1 MSADP
6 PLPGDPLAVRLARE
20 HLRLAR
26 RQIGRIPLPY
36 VLIDVLLCWL
46 LVRLGLGGPA
56 LPWFAAL
63 VVVQTWRWRYARR
76 HAADAQADPARVLQ
90 RLASFLLALG
100 VLRAAIV
107 PLLFMQPLQYEQF
120 MFTLVYLGM
129 IAGTSA
135 SVGGELRPFLL
146 YSLLAGGSLAMGY
159 MLQGTAESIWVGLLI
174 LSLIAVLGAHLNDQ
188 AKGLAQ
194 FVQLAIDNE
203 RLAESLRRARDAA
216 EAASLS
222 KTRFFAAASHDLR
235 QPLHALSINATTLEL
250 LATRQGDPLIKE
262 LSHSI
267 NRALGQSNGLLD
279 SLLEISRLD
288 AQAVKAQLQS
298 VDLARMLASVHD
310 EFAALAA
317 YNGLALRLELPPEPL
332 VASTDPLLLRRI
344 LTNLVGNALKFTPGG
359 SVTLRAGAAPA
370 GGPRRLTIAVIDTGP
385 GIAEAEQERV
395 FEEFYQIDNASRDR
409 NLGLGLGL
417 SIVRRTA
424 HLLGAGLRLD
434 SRLGQGTTV
443 ALDLPAD
450 AVDPPAACPL
460 AAPPAVE
467 AGMLQGLKVMLVD
480 DEVEIRRSLQ
490 GLLLQLG
497 CEVRCAAGQ
506 AQAMVQ
512 LDDGFMPQVLL
523 VDHRLRGER
532 GTDVIA
538 SLRARLGPVAAVLVT
553 GDTEPALIQAAREAG
568 HQVVHKP
575 VQGPVLAGL
584 LLDLQRQQ
592 MLQTPQSPQ
601 TPDTQVPLS
610 SARLQAG
617 GA

>member
-1 MSADP
+1 MSVDP
-6 PLPGDPLAVRLARE
+6 PLPGDPQAVRIARE

-36 VLIDVLLCWL
+36 LLIDVFLCWL
-46 LVRLGLGGPA
+46 LVRLDLVLPA
-56 LPWFAAL
+56 LTWFAAL
-63 VVVQTWRWRYARR
+63 VVVQTWRWRYARQ
-76 HAADAQADPARVLQ
+76 HAADVQVDPAQVLQ
-90 RLASFLLALG
+90 RLAAFLLALG

-107 PLLFMQPLQYEQF
+107 PLLFMRPLQYEHF

-159 MLQGTAESIWVGLLI
+159 GLQGTPESIWIGVLI
-174 LSLIAVLGAHLNDQ
+174 LCLIAVMGAHLSDQ

-279 SLLEISRLD
+279 SLLEISKLD
-288 AQAVKAQLQS
+288 AQAIKPHLQG
-298 VDLARMLASVHD
+298 VDLTRMLTSAHD

-317 YNGLALRLELPPEPL
+317 YNGLALRLDLPPQPL
-332 VASTDPLLLRRI
+332 VATTDPLLLRRI
-344 LTNLVGNALKFTPGG
+344 LTNLVGNALKFTTCG
-359 SVTLRAGAAPA
+359 SVTLRAGVVA
-370 GGPRRLTIAVIDTGP
+370 GARPPRVAIAVIDTGP
-385 GIAEAEQERV
+385 GIAEAEQARV
-395 FEEFYQIDNASRDR
+395 FEEFYQIDNAGRDR

-417 SIVRRTA
+417 AIVQRTA
-424 HLLGAGLRLD
+424 SLLGAGLRLN
-434 SRLGQGTTV
+434 SRPGQGTLV
-443 ALDLPAD
+443 ELDLPAD
-450 AVDPPAACPL
+450 TVSPPAGEDIVIPL
-460 AAPPAVE
+460 AVE

-497 CEVRCAAGQ
+497 CELRCAAGQ
-506 AQAMVQ
+506 AQAVAH
-512 LDDGFMPQVLL
+512 LEEGFVPQVLL

-532 GTDVIA
+532 GTEVIA
-538 SLRARLGPVAAVLVT
+538 GLRARLGPVAAVLVT
-553 GDTEPALIQAAREAG
+553 GDTEPALIQAARAAG

-584 LLDLQRQQ
+584 LLDLQRRA
-592 MLQTPQSPQ
+592 
-601 TPDTQVPLS
+601 TQPPHL
-610 SARLQAG
+610 RHTDG
-617 GA
+617 G

>member
-1 MSADP
+1 VSADAL
-6 PLPGDPLAVRLARE
+6 LPGDSLAVRVARE

-36 VLIDVLLCWL
+36 VMIDVFLCWL
-46 LVRLGLGGPA
+46 LLRLGLGVPA
-56 LPWFAAL
+56 VPWLAAL
-63 VVVQTWRWRYARR
+63 VVVQTWRWRYARQ
-76 HAADAQADPARVLQ
+76 HVADTQADPAQVLQ

-100 VLRAAIV
+100 VLRALIV
-107 PLLFMQPLQYEQF
+107 PLLFMQPLQYEHY

-159 MLQGTAESIWVGLLI
+159 LLQGTAESIWVGVLI
-174 LSLIAVLGAHLNDQ
+174 LCLIVVLGAQLSDQ
-188 AKGLAQ
+188 TKGLEQ

-203 RLAESLRRARDAA
+203 RLADSLRRARDAA

-279 SLLEISRLD
+279 SLLEISKLD
-288 AQAVKAQLQS
+288 AHAVKAQLQG
-298 VDLARMLASVHD
+298 VDLSRMLTSVHD

-317 YNGLALRLELPPEPL
+317 YKGLTLRLALPPQPL
-332 VASTDPLLLRRI
+332 VASTDPQLLRRI
-344 LTNLVGNALKFTPGG
+344 LTNLVGNALKFTSQG
-359 SVTLRAGAAPA
+359 SVTLRAGPAPA
-370 GGPRRLTIAVIDTGP
+370 ARGGRVMVAVVDTGP
-385 GIAEAEQERV
+385 GIAESEQERV
-395 FEEFYQIDNASRDR
+395 FEEFYQIENAARDR
-409 NLGLGLGL
+409 NQGLGLGL
-417 SIVRRTA
+417 SIVQRTA
-424 HLLGAGLRLD
+424 SLLGAGLRLD
-434 SRLGQGTTV
+434 SPAGQGTTV
-443 ALDLPAD
+443 ELDLPAHT
-450 AVDPPAACPL
+450 VGPPSSHQVAA
-460 AAPPAVE
+460 APAVE
-467 AGMLQGLKVMLVD
+467 VGMLRGLKVMLVD
-480 DEVEIRRSLQ
+480 DEAEIRHSLQ

-497 CEVRCAAGQ
+497 CDVRCAAGQ
-506 AQAMVQ
+506 VQAVAH
-512 LDDGFMPQVLL
+512 LDEGFVPEVLL

-532 GTDVIA
+532 GTEVIA

-584 LLDLQRQQ
+584 LLELQRHAAA
-592 MLQTPQSPQ
+592 P
-601 TPDTQVPLS
+601 PLI
-610 SARLQAG
+610 QAG

>member
-1 MSADP
+1 MSVDP
-6 PLPGDPLAVRLARE
+6 PLPGDPQAVRIARE

-36 VLIDVLLCWL
+36 LLIDVFLGWL
-46 LVRLGLGGPA
+46 LVRLDLALPA
-56 LPWFAAL
+56 LAWFAAL
-63 VVVQTWRWRYARR
+63 VVVQTWRWRYARQ
-76 HAADAQADPARVLQ
+76 HAADVQVDPAQVLQ
-90 RLASFLLALG
+90 RLAAFLLALG
-100 VLRAAIV
+100 VLRAVIV
-107 PLLFMQPLQYEQF
+107 PLLFMQPLQYEHF

-129 IAGTSA
+129 IAGASA
-135 SVGGELRPFLL
+135 SVGGEPRPFLL
-146 YSLLAGGSLAMGY
+146 YSLLTGGSLAMGY
-159 MLQGTAESIWVGLLI
+159 GLQGTAESIWVGVLI
-174 LSLIAVLGAHLNDQ
+174 LCLIAVLGAHLSDQ

-279 SLLEISRLD
+279 SLLEISKLD
-288 AQAVKAQLQS
+288 AQAIKPHLQA
-298 VDLARMLASVHD
+298 VDLTRMLTSAHD

-317 YNGLALRLELPPEPL
+317 YNGLALRLDLPPQPL
-332 VASTDPLLLRRI
+332 VATTDPLLLRRI
-344 LTNLVGNALKFTPGG
+344 LSNLVGNALKFTTCG
-359 SVTLRAGAAPA
+359 SVTLRAGVVA
-370 GGPRRLTIAVIDTGP
+370 GARPPRVAIAVIDTGP
-385 GIAEAEQERV
+385 GIAEAEQARV
-395 FEEFYQIDNASRDR
+395 FEEFYQIDNAGRDR

-417 SIVRRTA
+417 SIVQRTA
-424 HLLGAGLRLD
+424 SLLGAGLRLN
-434 SRLGQGTTV
+434 SRPGQGTLV
-443 ALDLPAD
+443 ELDLPAD
-450 AVDPPAACPL
+450 TVSPPTADDIVIPL
-460 AAPPAVE
+460 AVE

-497 CEVRCAAGQ
+497 CELRCAAGQ
-506 AQAMVQ
+506 AQAVAH
-512 LDDGFMPQVLL
+512 LDEGFVPQVLL

-532 GTDVIA
+532 GTEVIA

-553 GDTEPALIQAAREAG
+553 GDTEPALIQAARAAG

-584 LLDLQRQQ
+584 LLDLQRR
-592 MLQTPQSPQ
+592 
-601 TPDTQVPLS
+601 
-610 SARLQAG
+610 SAPPPWRQAG
-617 GA
+617 GG

>member
-1 MSADP
+1 VSVDP
-6 PLPGDPLAVRLARE
+6 PLPGDPQAVRIARE

-36 VLIDVLLCWL
+36 LLIDVFLCWL
-46 LVRLGLGGPA
+46 LVRLDLVLPA
-56 LPWFAAL
+56 LTWFAAL
-63 VVVQTWRWRYARR
+63 VVVQTWRWRYARQ
-76 HAADAQADPARVLQ
+76 HAADVQVDPAQVLQ
-90 RLASFLLALG
+90 RLAAFLLALG

-107 PLLFMQPLQYEQF
+107 PLLFMRPLQYEHF

-159 MLQGTAESIWVGLLI
+159 GLQGTPESIWIGVLI
-174 LSLIAVLGAHLNDQ
+174 LCLIAVMGAHLSDQ

-279 SLLEISRLD
+279 SLLEISKLD
-288 AQAVKAQLQS
+288 AQAIKPHLQG
-298 VDLARMLASVHD
+298 VDLTRMLTSAHD

-317 YNGLALRLELPPEPL
+317 YNGLALRLDLPPQPL
-332 VASTDPLLLRRI
+332 VATTDPLLLRRI
-344 LTNLVGNALKFTPGG
+344 LTNLVGNALKFTTCG
-359 SVTLRAGAAPA
+359 SVTLRAGVVA
-370 GGPRRLTIAVIDTGP
+370 GARPPRVAIAVIDTGP
-385 GIAEAEQERV
+385 GIAEAEQARV
-395 FEEFYQIDNASRDR
+395 FEEFYQIDNAGRDR

-417 SIVRRTA
+417 AIVQRTA
-424 HLLGAGLRLD
+424 SLLGAGLRLN
-434 SRLGQGTTV
+434 SRPGQGTLV
-443 ALDLPAD
+443 ELDLPAD
-450 AVDPPAACPL
+450 TVSPPAGEDIVIPL
-460 AAPPAVE
+460 AVE

-497 CEVRCAAGQ
+497 CELRCAAGQ
-506 AQAMVQ
+506 AQAVAH
-512 LDDGFMPQVLL
+512 LEEGFVPQVLL

-532 GTDVIA
+532 GTEVIA
-538 SLRARLGPVAAVLVT
+538 GLRARLGPVAAVLVT
-553 GDTEPALIQAAREAG
+553 GDTEPALIQAARAAG

-584 LLDLQRQQ
+584 LLDLQRRA
-592 MLQTPQSPQ
+592 
-601 TPDTQVPLS
+601 TQPPHL
-610 SARLQAG
+610 RHTDG
-617 GA
+617 G

>member
-1 MSADP
+1 MSVDP
-6 PLPGDPLAVRLARE
+6 PLAGDPLAVRIARE

-36 VLIDVLLCWL
+36 LLIDVFLCWL
-46 LVRLGLGGPA
+46 LVRLGLGAPA
-56 LPWFAAL
+56 LAWFVAL
-63 VVVQTWRWRYARR
+63 VVVQTWRWRYARQ
-76 HAADAQADPARVLQ
+76 HVAEVQADPTLVLQ
-90 RLASFLLALG
+90 RLASFLLVLG
-100 VLRAAIV
+100 VLRAVIV
-107 PLLFMQPLQYEQF
+107 PLLFMQPLQYEHF
-120 MFTLVYLGM
+120 MFTMVYLGM

-159 MLQGTAESIWVGLLI
+159 GLQGTAESIWVGVLI
-174 LSLIAVLGAHLNDQ
+174 FCLIAVLGGHLSDQ

-279 SLLEISRLD
+279 SLLEISKLD
-288 AQAVKAQLQS
+288 AQAIKPHLQG
-298 VDLARMLASVHD
+298 VDLARILVSVHD

-317 YNGLALRLELPPEPL
+317 YNGLALRLDLPPQPL

-344 LTNLVGNALKFTPGG
+344 LSNLVGNALKFTTSG
-359 SVTLRAGAAPA
+359 SVTLRAGVVA
-370 GGPRRLTIAVIDTGP
+370 GARPRRVAVAVIDTGP
-385 GIAEAEQERV
+385 GIAEAEQTRV

-417 SIVRRTA
+417 AIVQRTA
-424 HLLGAGLRLD
+424 SLLGAGLRLD
-434 SRLGQGTTV
+434 SHLGQGTTV
-443 ALDLPAD
+443 TLDLPAD
-450 AVDPPAACPL
+450 TGGPPAAHDLPTPL
-460 AAPPAVE
+460 AVE
-467 AGMLQGLKVMLVD
+467 AGMLRGLKVMLVD

-497 CEVRCAAGQ
+497 CELRCAAGQ

-512 LDDGFMPQVLL
+512 LDEGFVPQVLL

-532 GTDVIA
+532 GTEVIA
-538 SLRARLGPVAAVLVT
+538 GLRARLGPVAAVLVT

-568 HQVVHKP
+568 HQVLHKP

-584 LLDLQRQQ
+584 LLDLQRR
-592 MLQTPQSPQ
+592 LLP
-601 TPDTQVPLS
+601 PLPV
-610 SARLQAG
+610 LQADG
-617 GA
+617 G

>member
-1 MSADP
+1 MSVDP
-6 PLPGDPLAVRLARE
+6 PLLGDSQAVRIARE

-36 VLIDVLLCWL
+36 LLIDVFLCWL
-46 LVRLGLGGPA
+46 LVRLDLALPA
-56 LPWFAAL
+56 LAWFAAL
-63 VVVQTWRWRYARR
+63 VVVQTWRWRYARQ
-76 HAADAQADPARVLQ
+76 HAADVQVDPAQVLQ
-90 RLASFLLALG
+90 RLAAFLLALG

-107 PLLFMQPLQYEQF
+107 PLLFMQPLQYEHF

-129 IAGTSA
+129 IAGASA
-135 SVGGELRPFLL
+135 SVGGEPRPFLL
-146 YSLLAGGSLAMGY
+146 YSLLTGGSLAMGY
-159 MLQGTAESIWVGLLI
+159 GLQGTAESIWAGVLI
-174 LSLIAVLGAHLNDQ
+174 LCLIAVLGAHLSDQ

-279 SLLEISRLD
+279 SLLEISKLD
-288 AQAVKAQLQS
+288 AQAIKPHLQA
-298 VDLARMLASVHD
+298 VDLTRMLTSAHD

-317 YNGLALRLELPPEPL
+317 YNGLALRLDLPPQPL
-332 VASTDPLLLRRI
+332 VATTDPLLLRRI
-344 LTNLVGNALKFTPGG
+344 LSNLVGNALKFTTCG
-359 SVTLRAGAAPA
+359 SVTLRAGVVA
-370 GGPRRLTIAVIDTGP
+370 GARPPRVAIAVIDTGP
-385 GIAEAEQERV
+385 GIAEAEQARV
-395 FEEFYQIDNASRDR
+395 FEEFYQIDNAGRDR

-417 SIVRRTA
+417 SIVQRTA
-424 HLLGAGLRLD
+424 SLLGAGLRLN
-434 SRLGQGTTV
+434 SRPGQGTLV
-443 ALDLPAD
+443 ELDLPAD
-450 AVDPPAACPL
+450 TVSPPTADDIVMPL
-460 AAPPAVE
+460 AVE

-497 CEVRCAAGQ
+497 CELRCAAGQ
-506 AQAMVQ
+506 AQAVAH
-512 LDDGFMPQVLL
+512 LDEGFVPQVLL

-532 GTDVIA
+532 GTEVIA

-553 GDTEPALIQAAREAG
+553 GDTEPALIQAARAAG

-584 LLDLQRQQ
+584 LLDLQRR
-592 MLQTPQSPQ
+592 PAP
-601 TPDTQVPLS
+601 PPW
-610 SARLQAG
+610 RQAG
-617 GA
+617 GG

>member
-36 VLIDVLLCWL
+36 VLIDVFLCWL
-46 LVRLGLGGPA
+46 LVRLGLGVPA

-63 VVVQTWRWRYARR
+63 VVVQTWRWRYARQ

-90 RLASFLLALG
+90 RLASFLLVLG

-107 PLLFMQPLQYEQF
+107 PLLFMQPLQYEHF

-146 YSLLAGGSLAMGY
+146 YSLLAGGSLALGY
-159 MLQGTAESIWVGLLI
+159 GLQGTVESVWVGVLI
-174 LSLIAVLGAHLNDQ
+174 LILIAVLGAHLSDQ
-188 AKGLAQ
+188 AKGLSQ

-203 RLAESLRRARDAA
+203 RLADSLRRARDAA

-279 SLLEISRLD
+279 SLLEISKLD

-298 VDLARMLASVHD
+298 VDLARMLTSVHD

-317 YNGLALRLELPPEPL
+317 YNGLALRLDLPPQPL
-332 VASTDPLLLRRI
+332 VATTDPLLLRRI
-344 LTNLVGNALKFTPGG
+344 LTNLVGNALKFTPRGE
-359 SVTLRAGAAPA
+359 VTLRAGVAPPTRP
-370 GGPRRLTIAVIDTGP
+370 GRLTIAVIDTGP
-385 GIAEAEQERV
+385 GIACTEQERV
-395 FEEFYQIDNASRDR
+395 FEEFYQIDNAARDR

-417 SIVRRTA
+417 SIVQRTA
-424 HLLGAGLRLD
+424 RLLGAGLQLQ
-434 SRLGQGTTV
+434 SQLGQGTTV
-443 ALDLPAD
+443 TLDLPAD
-450 AVDPPAACPL
+450 TAGPPAAHPV

-480 DEVEIRRSLQ
+480 DEIEIRRSLQ

-497 CEVRCAAGQ
+497 CDVRCAADQ

-512 LDDGFMPQVLL
+512 LDEGFVPQVLL

-532 GTDVIA
+532 GTEVIA
-538 SLRARLGPVAAVLVT
+538 GLRARLGPVAAVLVT

-575 VQGPVLAGL
+575 VQGPALAGL
-584 LLDLQRQQ
+584 LLDLQRR
-592 MLQTPQSPQ
+592 MAPSATDPAATLQSGR
-601 TPDTQVPLS
+601 
-610 SARLQAG
+610 A
-617 GA
+617 